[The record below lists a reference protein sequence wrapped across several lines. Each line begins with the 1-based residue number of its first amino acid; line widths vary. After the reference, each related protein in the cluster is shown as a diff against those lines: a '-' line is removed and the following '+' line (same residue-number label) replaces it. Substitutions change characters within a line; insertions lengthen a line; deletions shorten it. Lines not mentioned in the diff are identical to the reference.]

1 MLKPEFPSGL
11 ALTAVFLIT
20 AACCPLLAAD
30 AGPRAAGGAEIIFF
44 DNFEFDECFPYDPDP
59 RFETIA
65 GAWPAQFTEQ
75 LETFTVPAAQRGGG
89 IVDVSLT
96 SGNSDVRPRLFACVD
111 AECSG
116 GSIVGH
122 TNNDGGASRVRFQ
135 AAAGQQ
141 YRFILDQFGNAPAN
155 EYPVA
160 STLTIDYSDRLD
172 CWEANNQIQQARL
185 VAKDQS
191 VFAYMIEG
199 YRQNSLT
206 TGTYQ
211 DWYRFDLRQ
220 EAFIEVDIPQPA
232 GQHLMRVQ
240 IFDVPDD
247 TGADVLVDGQQDQAG
262 QSFTAV
268 TTRIQEPGTYYIRI
282 RLALSDDST
291 VSGSG
296 PAPEHWQT
304 EYEMIVNPRP

>member
-1 MLKPEFPSGL
+1 MLKPEFSSGL

-20 AACCPLLAAD
+20 AACGPMLAAD
-30 AGPRAAGGAEIIFF
+30 AGSRAAGGAEIIFF

-59 RFETIA
+59 RFENIA

-75 LETFTVPAAQRGGG
+75 LETFTVPTAQRGGG
-89 IVDVSLT
+89 IIDASLI
-96 SGNSDVRPRLFACVD
+96 SSNSDVLPRLFACVD

-116 GSIVGH
+116 GAIVGH
-122 TNNDGGASRVRFQ
+122 TNLDGGSSRVRFQ

-141 YRFILDQFGNAPAN
+141 YRFIVDQFGNASAK

-160 STLTIDYSDRLD
+160 YTLTIDYSDRLD
-172 CWEANNQIQQARL
+172 CWEPNNQIQVARL
-185 VAKDQS
+185 VARGQS
-191 VFAYMIEG
+191 VFAFMIEG
-199 YRQNSLT
+199 YQQNFLT

-220 EAFIEVDIPQPA
+220 EAFIEVDIPQAA

-247 TGADVLVDGQQDQAG
+247 TGASLLVDGQQDQAG
-262 QSFTAV
+262 QPFTTV
-268 TTRIQEPGTYYIRI
+268 TARTQEPGTYYIRI
-282 RLALSDDST
+282 RIALSDDSS
-291 VSGSG
+291 VSGFG

>member
-1 MLKPEFPSGL
+1 MVKPEFLSGL
-11 ALTAVFLIT
+11 AITGVFLIT
-20 AACCPLLAAD
+20 TACGPTLAAD
-30 AGPRAAGGAEIIFF
+30 RGSRGGAGAEIIFF
-44 DNFEFDECFPYDPDP
+44 DNFESDECVPYDPDP

-65 GAWPAQFTEQ
+65 GAWPAQETEQ

-89 IVDVSLT
+89 IIDVSLT
-96 SGNSDVRPRLFACVD
+96 SGNSDVLPRLFACVD

-122 TNNDGGASRVRFQ
+122 TNLDGGDSRVRFQ

-141 YRFILDQFGNAPAN
+141 YRFILDQFGNAPAD
-155 EYPVA
+155 EYPVD

-185 VAKDQS
+185 LAKDQS

-206 TGTYQ
+206 AGTYQ

-220 EAFIEVDIPQPA
+220 EAFIEVNIPQPA
-232 GQHLMRVQ
+232 GHHLMRAQ

-262 QSFTAV
+262 QPFTAV

-282 RLALSDDST
+282 RLSLPDESE
-291 VSGSG
+291 VSGFG
-296 PAPEHWQT
+296 PAPEHWQS
-304 EYEMIVNPRP
+304 EYEMIVNPRL